1 MDSTE
6 RSGHRVASEEATGG
20 NRKNHTI
27 IVMWEEKLCGFM
39 FLNTKG
45 APVGTNKIK
54 KLTI

>member
-6 RSGHRVASEEATGG
+6 RSGQRVASQEAIGG
-20 NRKNHTI
+20 NRKNHT

-54 KLTI
+54 KLAI